1 MKQLVLDLALPE
13 PEPFSDFAPGE
24 NAELLFQLG
33 EWAGAALHARFIY
46 LWGEAGA
53 GKSHLLA
60 AAARRGQALLIDAAR
75 APLPDEVAADSLLAV
90 DNVEQ
95 LDRAGQETL
104 FAHFNTLRAGTGSLL
119 TSGPLPPMLL
129 SLLPDLATR
138 LAWGLVYQL
147 KPLSDSD
154 KTIALQGRAR
164 QLGFELSYEQAD
176 YLLRHAPRDLAS
188 LYRLLAEANELALSR
203 QKGVTSGLLR
213 EILQP
218 RSM

>member
-13 PEPFSDFAPGE
+13 PEPFSDFSPGE

-33 EWAGAALHARFIY
+33 EWAGAAPHARFVY
-46 LWGEAGA
+46 LWGEAGV

-60 AAARRGQALLIDAAR
+60 AAARRGNAVLIDAAR
-75 APLPDEVAADSLLAV
+75 EELPNEVAPDALLAV

-104 FAHFNTLRAGTGSLL
+104 FAHFNTLRAGNGSLL
-119 TSGPLPPMLL
+119 SSGPLPPMLL
-129 SLLPDLATR
+129 PLLPDLATR
-138 LAWGLVYQL
+138 LGWGLVYQL
-147 KPLSDSD
+147 KPLSDAD
-154 KTIALQGRAR
+154 KTLALQGRAR
-164 QLGFELSYEQAD
+164 QLGFELSAEQAD

-188 LYRLLAEANELALSR
+188 LYRLLAQANELALSR

-213 EILQP
+213 EILHP
-218 RSM
+218 RGA